1 MHIYKEQ
8 EAEPSTGLMMPEPAP
23 AASPGSG
30 SSDGSGIEDTADR
43 QVTFCKRCN
52 GLLKKAYELSM
63 LYDAE
68 VALIVFSSR
77 GRLYEYNNSVE
88 ETIERYKK
96 ANSDTSNASTVAE
109 INAQHYQQEAA
120 KLKQHIT
127 YLQNS
132 NRFIIS
138 LSCLDFF
145 FQLDKVV
152 HLVIGL
158 EKIRARKNELLCAEI
173 EYMQRRETELQN
185 DNMYSK
191 SEVAESER
199 GLQTVNMI
207 GSASTSEYVQNMIHY
222 DPRNFQ
228 QFNIM
233 QQLASESL
241 GTL

>member
-63 LYDAE
+63 LCDAE

-77 GRLYEYNNSVE
+77 GRLYEYSNNSVE

-132 NRFIIS
+132 NRTNI
-138 LSCLDFF
+138 C
-145 FQLDKVV
+145 
-152 HLVIGL
+152 
-158 EKIRARKNELLCAEI
+158 
-173 EYMQRRETELQN
+173 ETELQN

-199 GLQTVNMI
+199 GLQTVNMM

-222 DPRNFQ
+222 DPGNFL

-233 QQLASESL
+233 QQLASLSIILNRRTERPHSS
-241 GTL
+241 